1 MSNSN
6 IEQILYGLSIRL
18 RAIHSELD
26 KLSQHFKPTL
36 DGEIYIT
43 DRELAERLKVNRR
56 SLAEYRKIGIL
67 PYYHIGGKIL
77 YKESEIKKLLDE
89 NYYSIFSK

>member
-43 DRELAERLKVNRR
+43 DRELAERLR
-56 SLAEYRKIGIL
+56 
-67 PYYHIGGKIL
+67 
-77 YKESEIKKLLDE
+77 
-89 NYYSIFSK
+89 